1 MLFNQKNIKLS
12 KRYLWSFF
20 AAVSMMGVII
30 TLLLSVLFGSS
41 QTQTTAKYSVA
52 QLDQVGT
59 STDILFDSLQAITN
73 QVLADRDTYSFMLS
87 QSVDRLQEAKV
98 GTKLTAIKTA
108 NPYIRYI
115 TLYNAKTG
123 RFVGNSYAGEED
135 VLEVEQFYEHL
146 EEGSSYG
153 CFYRSVGVDYSVQQK
168 MKVNV
173 FTFVF
178 PLNLENGQNN
188 LVILDVDE
196 SYFSDALENIR
207 IYDEKQ
213 MILLLDNNG
222 TLISELTAFPDVD
235 YFVTTSSGILQGVQE
250 VINSSENSGATVH
263 FSWSEGMQ
271 FIAYTKVPGAG
282 WTIVNIIP
290 YSIILDSIGVLL
302 LLTLLLLVIMLV
314 FGYILSKKL
323 SSMLYAPIKVLYEN
337 YVTPDNSGQKG
348 TELELLSKA
357 FSDMYSKADQLE
369 QGLIDSYNESKNMYL
384 RYLLIGDTNKLKNV
398 GPLMKKMNINLSSP
412 YYLTILI
419 DCAPHKLHTQE
430 EKTEKDQKNANLFIC
445 YYALENVTREIGSS
459 YTEMEFLR
467 VSDSDFAVL
476 LYLSSPEF
484 PQGLEKDLEIIIQ
497 VMEEHFQMDTTI
509 CIGDMVDD
517 WQKISLGYSRTYAA
531 LKSYSA
537 CNYGKVFHAGDNREF
552 LSSSLYFNDLH
563 SSIAENIRSGE
574 VDAAMEAFRK
584 TIQSMQNVRF
594 KDIQTYT
601 RHVMMSVLD
610 EFSSSFERDN
620 EIFMVLMKLVDQMDS
635 CQNLP
640 AMESE
645 MENFIS
651 SLSAQLSVLRKVGN
665 QDVARKVQEYV
676 DENYSNP
683 NMSLKMLADM
693 VGLTPAYLGKMFATT
708 TTFSFNDYLNN
719 IRTAKA
725 AELLKTTR
733 MPVGKISEAVGILN
747 TNYFYA
753 LFKKRYG
760 TTPAAYRKEN
770 KLGDIE

>member
-20 AAVSMMGVII
+20 AAVSMMGVAI
-30 TLLLSVLFGSS
+30 TLLLSVLYGSS
-41 QTQTTAKYSVA
+41 QTQVTAKYSVA

-59 STDILFDSLQAITN
+59 STDILFDSLQAVTN
-73 QVLADRDTYSFMLS
+73 QVLADHDTYSFMLS
-87 QSVDRLQEAKV
+87 QSVDRLQEATV

-115 TLYNAKTG
+115 TLYNAKTE
-123 RFVGNSYAGEED
+123 RFVGNSYAGEAD
-135 VLEVEQFYEHL
+135 VLGVEQFYEHL
-146 EEGSSYG
+146 QEGSSYG
-153 CFYRSVGVDYSVQQK
+153 CFYRSVGVDYSVQEK
-168 MKVNV
+168 MKLDV

-178 PLNLENGQNN
+178 PLSLENGQEN
-188 LVILDVDE
+188 LVILDVDG

-250 VINSSENSGATVH
+250 VINSSENSGATIH
-263 FSWSEGMQ
+263 FSWSEGIQ

-290 YSIILDSIGVLL
+290 YSVIFNSIGILLVLTVLL
-302 LLTLLLLVIMLV
+302 LAIMLV

-384 RYLLIGDTNKLKNV
+384 RYLFIGDTSKLKNV
-398 GPLMKKMNINLSSP
+398 GPMMEKMNINLVSP

-419 DCAPHKLHTQE
+419 DCAPHKPHTKE
-430 EKTEKDQKNANLFIC
+430 EKNEKDQKKANLFIC
-445 YYALENVTREIGSS
+445 YYALENITREIVSA

-467 VSDSDFAVL
+467 VSDSDFALL
-476 LYLSSPEF
+476 LYLANSEF

-509 CIGDMVDD
+509 CIGDMVDN
-517 WQKISLGYSRTYAA
+517 WEKISLGYSRTYSS
-531 LKSYSA
+531 LKSYSGY
-537 CNYGKVFHAGDNREF
+537 NYGKVFHAGENREI

-563 SSIAENIRSGE
+563 SSIAEDIRNGE
-574 VDAAMEAFRK
+574 EEAAIQAFRQ

-594 KDIQTYT
+594 KDIRTYT
-601 RHVMMSVLD
+601 RHIMMSVLD
-610 EFSSSFERDN
+610 EFSSAFERDN

-640 AMESE
+640 AVESE

-651 SLSAQLSVLRKVGN
+651 SLSAQLSVLRRVGN
-665 QDVARKVQEYV
+665 QDVARKVQQYV
-676 DENYSNP
+676 DENYSDP
-683 NMSLKMLADM
+683 NLSLKMLADM

-708 TTFSFNDYLNN
+708 TTVSFNDYLNN

-725 AELLKTTR
+725 AELLKSTR
-733 MPVGKISEAVGILN
+733 MSVGKISEEVGILN

-770 KLGDIE
+770 RLEDIE